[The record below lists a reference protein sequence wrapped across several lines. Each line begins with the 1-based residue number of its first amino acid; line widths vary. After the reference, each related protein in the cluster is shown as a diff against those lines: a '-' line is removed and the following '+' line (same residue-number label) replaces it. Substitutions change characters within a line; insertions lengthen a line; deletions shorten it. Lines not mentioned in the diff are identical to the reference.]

1 MVEQADSEGVE
12 YPLADIVHQPRMRV
26 TCDQLNE
33 RDRGENRQG
42 EVEARSVSRA
52 DVGVY
57 DPLDQPGDGY
67 ACGRGDDNGGKGRAE
82 QSPMR
87 ADVFGQLD
95 KHAPDAEAVQGVA
108 VDPRLRQVA
117 AERHHWDTP
126 PSATVEAWE
135 NASSTDGVSCRP

>member
-1 MVEQADSEGVE
+1 
-12 YPLADIVHQPRMRV
+12 MRV
-26 TCDQLNE
+26 ACDQLNE

-57 DPLDQPGDGY
+57 DPLDEPGDGY

-95 KHAPDAEAVQGVA
+95 KHAPDAESVQGVA
-108 VDPRLRQVA
+108 VAPRLRQIV
-117 AERHHWDTP
+117 AERHHWDTS
-126 PSATVEAWE
+126 PSVAVEVWDH
-135 NASSTDGVSCRP
+135 ASSTDGVSCRS